1 MKRLFF
7 LIAATLMIAAQLPEE
22 HPQTVRHLYTSA
34 LDSTV
39 AYERL
44 RSLCQVIGHRL
55 SGSPQLE
62 EAIDWASATLKED
75 GFVVTEQPVTVPH
88 WVRGEESLTLLAP
101 VERELQIL
109 GLGMSV
115 GGEVEAEL
123 VVVSSWEELEETDV
137 SGKIVLYDVPFTT
150 YGETVKYRGGGPSAA
165 AKKGAVAVLM
175 RSVTPVSLY
184 TPHTGAT
191 RYDDEVPRI
200 PAAAVTVEDAIWL
213 HGLQERGIPVR
224 LKLSM
229 GAQHLEDASSRN
241 LIADLPGRS
250 LPDEAVVVGCHFDSW
265 DVGQGAQDDGA
276 GCLIAWEA
284 ARLISELPEPPR
296 RTVRLVLFTNEEN
309 GLRGGTAFAAEMD
322 DKRVVA
328 ALESDTGNGRADGFR
343 VDLRME
349 DTQAAQSGV
358 YELTAALEPIG
369 GSKLVPGYAGADVGP
384 LAAQGIPSFGMRH
397 DTTTYWP
404 IHHTRAD
411 TFDKIV
417 LEDLQHNA
425 GLMAAMVWLL
435 AEMEEPLVPSKK
447 KRWKR

>member
-1 MKRLFF
+1 MKRLF
-7 LIAATLMIAAQLPEE
+7 LPIASILLIAAQLPEKHSE
-22 HPQTVRHLYTSA
+22 TVLQLYDA
-34 LDSTV
+34 AMESTV

-44 RSLCQVIGHRL
+44 QWLCEVIGHRL
-55 SGSPQLE
+55 SGSPELE
-62 EAIDWASATLKED
+62 TAIDWAAEILKED
-75 GFVVTEQPVTVPH
+75 GFTVTEQSVTVPH
-88 WVRGEESLTLLAP
+88 WVRGEESLSMLAP

-115 GGEVEAEL
+115 GGEVEADL
-123 VVVSSWEELEETDV
+123 VVVSSWEELEQADV

-150 YGETVKYRGGGPSAA
+150 YGETVQYRGGGPVAA

-200 PAAAVTVEDAIWL
+200 PAAAVTVEDAVWL

-229 GAQHLEDASSRN
+229 GAQHLDDASSRN
-241 LIADLPGRS
+241 LIADLPGRT
-250 LPDEAVVVGCHFDSW
+250 LPDEAVVLGCHLDSW
-265 DVGQGAQDDGA
+265 DVGQGAQDDGS
-276 GCLIAWEA
+276 GCLIVWEA
-284 ARLISELPEPPR
+284 ARLISQLPEPPR

-309 GLRGGTAFAAEMD
+309 GLGGGRAFAAEID
-322 DKRVVA
+322 DKRVVT

-343 VDLRME
+343 VDLRM
-349 DTQAAQSGV
+349 DDKQAAQSGV
-358 YELTAALEPIG
+358 YELTAALDPIG
-369 GSKLVPGYAGADVGP
+369 GSKLLPGYAGADVGP
-384 LAAQGIPSFGMRH
+384 LAAKGVPSFGLRH
-397 DTTTYWP
+397 DTTGYWP

-411 TFDKIV
+411 TFEKII

-447 KRWKR
+447 RWKR